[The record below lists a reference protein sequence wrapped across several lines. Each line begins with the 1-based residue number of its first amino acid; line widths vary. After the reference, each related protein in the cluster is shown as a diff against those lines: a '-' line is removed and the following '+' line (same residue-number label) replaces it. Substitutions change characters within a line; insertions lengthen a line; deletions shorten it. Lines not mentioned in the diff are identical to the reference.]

1 MKTLLSWLIANIEVV
16 TVIVLI
22 AVFEMY
28 VFTANI
34 TTISADD
41 KGMLAFGGALGIAMT
56 KTVVGG
62 VPTKNTIGDLVNL
75 CVVVLVYILI
85 WIITSD
91 ESAYHAFYTSS
102 ISVLYVSLVLATI
115 AAVFTFKN
123 FGEVVSRRMLYINSN
138 ASLFD
143 IAAKY
148 TLNRF
153 VATFSSASNFGLIL
167 ALMFIALK

>member
-22 AVFEMY
+22 AVFETY

-75 CVVVLVYILI
+75 GVVVLVYILI
-85 WIITSD
+85 WVITSD
-91 ESAYHAFYTSS
+91 ESAYHAFYASS
-102 ISVLYVSLVLATI
+102 ISVLCVSLVLAAI

-148 TLNRF
+148 TFNRF

-167 ALMFIALK
+167 SLTFIAIK